1 MQEVLKMIK
10 LTRFRWALLGVL
22 IVSVL
27 ILGSYSLY
35 SYSLK
40 EEPKKETP
48 KQTEPKK
55 ETPRKDEA
63 PAPEKKSELG
73 DVPPAP
79 NSTETSSS
87 ISRDQEGTRFGTSA
101 YETDKGAAEVIAWYE
116 QQLPPQGWSLVN
128 TSQVKDTIVSVYQK
142 GADRLII
149 KATRNE
155 EQGKTS
161 VTLSFNPR

>member
-1 MQEVLKMIK
+1 MLK
-10 LTRFRWALLGVL
+10 LTRFRWSLLGIL

-27 ILGSYSLY
+27 VLGSYSLY
-35 SYSLK
+35 SYSQK

-48 KQTEPKK
+48 KKTQPQK
-55 ETPRKDEA
+55 EAPRKEE
-63 PAPEKKSELG
+63 PAAEKKSELG
-73 DVPPAP
+73 DVPSVP

-87 ISRDQEGTRFGTSA
+87 ISKDEEGTRFGTSS
-101 YETDKGAAEVIAWYE
+101 YESDKRAEEVIAWYE

-161 VTLSFNPR
+161 VILSFNPR